1 MNMLALFKK
10 IFPDKIITKPV
21 FPVPND
27 EMEEIKKTNRLSLE
41 LVEDWIDDTA
51 FSVSCFKYGVPD
63 FLKKE
68 INKPIGNELTYTDLM
83 LYISRKHFPFI
94 NYLEIGVSVGK
105 NFFQLINAHEKGCFT
120 GFDIE
125 EINPVLQQRLKF
137 KSHQEWKTPIESIKK
152 NLSSFKKYEFKGTE
166 VNYLCADVWD
176 ENSWSKLKGNKFNIV
191 FSDALHTPQAIL
203 FEFEMLVKYELLDEQ
218 FVIVWDD
225 LVGKMKNSFYGIIR
239 KYNKLYNVQ
248 DIYLLNINGWVGQNE
263 AAHSVG
269 IISNFKL

>member
-1 MNMLALFKK
+1 MKFK
-10 IFPDKIITKPV
+10 
-21 FPVPND
+21 NSD
-27 EMEEIKKTNRLSLE
+27 ES
-41 LVEDWIDDTA
+41 
-51 FSVSCFKYGVPD
+51 
-63 FLKKE
+63 
-68 INKPIGNELTYTDLM
+68 KPIFCLEESHVATNILDLQ
-83 LYISRKHFPFI
+83 RK
-94 NYLEIGVSVGK
+94 
-105 NFFQLINAHEKGCFT
+105 
-120 GFDIE
+120 
-125 EINPVLQQRLKF
+125 
-137 KSHQEWKTPIESIKK
+137 IESIKK